1 MRDTSPT
8 TSAVPPTENPVGPA
22 PVLLQPTWR
31 NGWTALTVSACAR
44 MVLCTVIS
52 LLLVALLPALLG
64 WHTTVVSSGSMMPKL
79 QVGDIVVARPIGS
92 IPLQL
97 GQIILE
103 KDPDMAGRLRLHRL
117 VRIDGTGR
125 VITRGDAN
133 GHDDSS
139 SVALSDLL
147 GVGALRVP
155 YLGLPPVWIGEHD
168 LAPAVLT
175 AVALLA
181 VISGSM
187 LFSPGQTVPEV
198 HVKQD
203 RRRGRRRKTSAHKRS
218 MVG

>member
-1 MRDTSPT
+1 MRSAPRT
-8 TSAVPPTENPVGPA
+8 TGGAPSENPVGAA

-31 NGWTALTVSACAR
+31 NGWTALLVSAVAR
-44 MVLCTVIS
+44 MVLCTLIS

-79 QVGDIVVARPIGS
+79 QVGDVVVARPIGT

-97 GQIILE
+97 GQIVLE
-103 KDPDMAGRLRLHRL
+103 KDPDEVGRLRLHRL
-117 VRIDGTGR
+117 VRIDGTGQ

-139 SVALSDLL
+139 SVPLMDLL

-155 YLGLPPVWIGEHD
+155 YLGLPPVWLGERN
-168 LAPAVLT
+168 PVPVVLT

-181 VISGSM
+181 VIGGSA
-187 LFSPGQTVPEV
+187 LFSPGRAVPAGPTGRG
-198 HVKQD
+198 
-203 RRRGRRRKTSAHKRS
+203 RRRGRRGKHSAGAPS
-218 MVG
+218 MVD